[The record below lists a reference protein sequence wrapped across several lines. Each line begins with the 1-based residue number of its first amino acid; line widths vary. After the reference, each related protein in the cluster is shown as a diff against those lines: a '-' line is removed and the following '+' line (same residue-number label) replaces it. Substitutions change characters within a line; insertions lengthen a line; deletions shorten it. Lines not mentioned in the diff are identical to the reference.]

1 MHNVNI
7 EYIDIDYPDVCDE
20 CDTICEGNAV
30 KIDDIGTYCAYKDD
44 TGVYG
49 CYYEVRDDIS
59 KWMLWSSYNR

>member
-1 MHNVNI
+1 MNNVKL

-30 KIDDIGTYCAYKDD
+30 KIDDIGTYCAYSDD

-49 CYYEVRDDIS
+49 CYYEVKDES
-59 KWMLWSSYNR
+59 